1 MTRTKALLL
10 DMDGVVA
17 DFNSKC
23 FEWIGCT
30 LDDFAN
36 SQEAWAALGDRK
48 LDMYIKLDPMQD
60 AHKLVYAC
68 ISLASLYKLEIGVL
82 TAVPKYGRVPM
93 AKQHKK
99 EWITKYF
106 PELLSNFNI
115 GPWAEDKY
123 KHCQYGDILIDD
135 QKRNIDQWNAAG
147 GFGILHTSA
156 ENTIKELIAYL
167 AHTSALL

>member
-1 MTRTKALLL
+1 
-10 DMDGVVA
+10 
-17 DFNSKC
+17 
-23 FEWIGCT
+23 
-30 LDDFAN
+30 
-36 SQEAWAALGDRK
+36 
-48 LDMYIKLDPMQD
+48 
-60 AHKLVYAC
+60 LVYAC

-99 EWITKYF
+99 EWIKKYF

-167 AHTSALL
+167 EHTSALL